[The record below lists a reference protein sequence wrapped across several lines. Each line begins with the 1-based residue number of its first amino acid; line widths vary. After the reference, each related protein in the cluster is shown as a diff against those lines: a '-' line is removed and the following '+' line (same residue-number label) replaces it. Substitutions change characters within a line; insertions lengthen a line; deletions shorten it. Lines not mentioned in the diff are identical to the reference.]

1 MFIQPNVQPPP
12 PTKPL
17 VIPLLPITNSKIF
30 NFKAAVTGFAVNTFM
45 NVSDEAKVIH
55 RILANFKL

>member
-1 MFIQPNVQPPP
+1 MFIQPNVQPP

>member
-1 MFIQPNVQPPP
+1 MFSPPP

>member
-1 MFIQPNVQPPP
+1 MFSPP